1 MSSEYP
7 KRNPHSTNAVTRN
20 PHLTNAVTR
29 RDVLVRSAHGFG
41 AIALASLL
49 PPPAAA
55 AQRVNALA
63 AKPPH
68 FAPKAKSVIFLF
80 MVGAP
85 SHIDTFDPKPAL
97 EKYDGQRL
105 PPSYGT
111 VVSEFTK
118 GDTPLLKSP
127 WKFNK
132 YGQCGKEVSTLFP
145 HIAQKVDDICFVRSF
160 YTESTVHAPAMY
172 QVNTGR
178 ILMGYPSMGS
188 WITYGLGSES
198 ENLPAYVVMPQ
209 PEGTPEGG
217 TPCWGAGFLPAVYQG
232 TVFRPGPNP
241 IINLHPPEGV
251 TPERQRRTLDFLQ
264 SMNEMD
270 TLDSDTEMAARISSY
285 ELAFRMQSHAPE
297 AVDITKENDAT
308 RKLYGLDEKHTSEF
322 GTRCL
327 LARRLVERGVRFVQ
341 IYSGGGPV
349 SMQWDAHS
357 NLVENHEK
365 MCGMTDL
372 PVAGLLADLK
382 QRGLLDTTLVIWGAE
397 FGRLPMSQGGNGRD
411 HNPHGFT
418 MWFAGGGVKPG
429 TVVGETDEMGLN
441 AIGKRLHMRDF
452 HATILHL
459 LGLDQNR
466 LWFLHNGRNE
476 KLTDFGGNV
485 IQEMLA

>member
-1 MSSEYP
+1 MSSKY
-7 KRNPHSTNAVTRN
+7 
-20 PHLTNAVTR
+20 LTR

-132 YGQCGKEVSTLFP
+132 YGQCGREVSTLFP

>member
-1 MSSEYP
+1 MSSDDFSCKECGL
-7 KRNPHSTNAVTRN
+7 
-20 PHLTNAVTR
+20 HLRNAVTR
-29 RDVLVRSAHGFG
+29 RDVLVRAAHGFG

-49 PPPAAA
+49 DPPATAS
-55 AQRVNALA
+55 QRVNPLA

-97 EKYDGQRL
+97 EKYDGQLL

-111 VVSEFTK
+111 VISEFTK

-127 WKFNK
+127 WKFEK
-132 YGQCGKEVSTLFP
+132 YGQCGREVSSLYP
-145 HIAQKVDDICFVRSF
+145 HLSKHVDDLCFVHSF

-178 ILMGYPSMGS
+178 ILMGYPSMGA

-232 TVFRPGPNP
+232 TVFRPGPSP
-241 IINLHPPEGV
+241 ILNLHPPVGV
-251 TPERQRRTLDFLQ
+251 TPERQRKTLDFLQ
-264 SMNEMD
+264 SLNEID
-270 TLDSDTEMAARISSY
+270 TLDGDTEMAARITSY

-297 AVDITKENDAT
+297 AVELSKETPAT
-308 RKLYGLDEKHTSEF
+308 RALYGLDQPRTAEF

-357 NLVENHEK
+357 NLVANHEK
-365 MCGMTDL
+365 MCGITDL
-372 PVAGLLADLK
+372 PVAGLLQDLK
-382 QRGLLDTTLVIWGAE
+382 QRGLLDSTLVIWGAE

-429 TVVGETDEMGLN
+429 ISIGATDELGLR
-441 AIGKRLHMRDF
+441 AQGTRYHMRDF
-452 HATILHL
+452 HATILQL

-476 KLTDFGGNV
+476 KLTDFGGTV
-485 IQEMLA
+485 IKEMLA

>member
-1 MSSEYP
+1 MSSKY
-7 KRNPHSTNAVTRN
+7 
-20 PHLTNAVTR
+20 LTR

-97 EKYDGQRL
+97 DKYDGQRL

-132 YGQCGKEVSTLFP
+132 YGQCGREVSTLFP

-232 TVFRPGPNP
+232 TVFRPGANP
-241 IINLHPPEGV
+241 IINLHPPDGV

-308 RKLYGLDEKHTSEF
+308 RKLYGLDEKRTSEF

-372 PVAGLLADLK
+372 PIAGLLTDLK
-382 QRGLLDTTLVIWGAE
+382 QRGLLDSTLVIWGAE

-441 AIGKRLHMRDF
+441 AVGKRLHMRDF
-452 HATILHL
+452 HATILQL

-485 IQEMLA
+485 IHEMLA

>member
-1 MSSEYP
+1 MSPESE
-7 KRNPHSTNAVTRN
+7 KHIGS
-20 PHLTNAVTR
+20 AVTR
-29 RDVLVRSAHGFG
+29 RDVLVRAAHGFG
-41 AIALASLL
+41 SIALASLL
-49 PPPAAA
+49 SPPATAA
-55 AQRVNALA
+55 VRRVNPMA
-63 AKPPH
+63 AKPPN
-68 FAPKAKSVIFLF
+68 FPAKAKSVIFLY
-80 MVGAP
+80 MVGGP

-97 EKYDGQRL
+97 EKYNGQPL

-111 VVSEFTK
+111 VVSQFTK

-127 WKFNK
+127 WTFQK
-132 YGQCGKEVSTLFP
+132 YGQCGRDVSTLFP
-145 HIAQKVDDICFVRSF
+145 HMAQCVDDMCFIKSF

-198 ENLPAYVVMPQ
+198 ENLPSYVVMPQ

-232 TVFRPGPNP
+232 TVFRPGPRPIVNLNP
-241 IINLHPPEGV
+241 PAGM

-297 AVDITKENDAT
+297 AVDIAKETDAT
-308 RKLYGLDEKHTSEF
+308 KKLYGLDQKHTAEF

-349 SMQWDAHS
+349 SVQWDAHS
-357 NLVENHEK
+357 NLVNNHEK

-372 PVAGLLADLK
+372 PVAGLLRDLK
-382 QRGLLDTTLVIWGAE
+382 QRGLLDSTLVIWGSE

-418 MWFAGGGVKPG
+418 MWMAGGGVKPG
-429 TVVGETDEMGLN
+429 TSIGQTDEMGLR
-441 AIGKRLHMRDF
+441 GEGTRYHMRDF
-452 HATILHL
+452 HATILQL
-459 LGLDQNR
+459 LGMDQNR

-476 KLTDFGGNV
+476 KLTDFGGQV
-485 IQEMLA
+485 IQEAIA